1 MNGKAT
7 AIAHHEEI
15 ENFRGSATA
24 VAHPE
29 RIEDSRRSATAVA
42 HPKKI
47 GDFRWRATAV
57 AHPIQGLIKYHGL
70 RDEALRI
77 PFHDSI
83 SVCEGT
89 LFTKT
94 AVEFDDSLRTDV
106 LEIGTRSSGL
116 GTSDIRLP
124 TSDFR
129 KAAPRELERA
139 VTVLD
144 ALRKEAG
151 VGTKARIF
159 SENST
164 GGKGLGY
171 SASAF
176 AALGRAAASALGLG
190 IDEKSLSEI
199 VRLGAGSATRSLTG
213 SFSIWYANKKGRSYS
228 EQLAPPEALDFK
240 MVIVPVASKIKTEQA
255 HRDVLSSPFFKPRLR
270 YLRGALAAMRQAI
283 ESKDVEKICELAE
296 IDTLNLHAIT
306 MTGAGRLLVYEPQ
319 SIEVIKKVLELRAS
333 GTECWYSLDT
343 GPSVFV
349 NCRAKYANQVA
360 KALKE
365 INISN
370 AIISDVGGGAE
381 VASG

>member
-1 MNGKAT
+1 MKQKTT
-7 AIAHHEEI
+7 AI
-15 ENFRGSATA
+15 
-24 VAHPE
+24 
-29 RIEDSRRSATAVA
+29 
-42 HPKKI
+42 
-47 GDFRWRATAV
+47 

-83 SVCEGT
+83 SVCEGA

-94 AVEFDDSLRTDV
+94 TVEFDERMRRDTLEFGSIKWKGGSASDLRP
-106 LEIGTRSSGL
+106 L
-116 GTSDIRLP
+116 

-139 VTVLD
+139 VVVLD
-144 ALRKEAG
+144 GLRTAAK
-151 VGTKARIF
+151 VKTKARIF

-176 AALGRAAASALGLG
+176 AALGMAGAAVLNLD

-199 VRLGAGSATRSLTG
+199 VRLGAGSAARSLTG
-213 SFSIWYANKKGRSYS
+213 SFSIWYAGMRGRSYS
-228 EQLAPPEALDFK
+228 EQLAAEGALDFK

-255 HRDVLSSPFFKPRLR
+255 HRDVLSSPFFEQRLKYVR
-270 YLRGALAAMRQAI
+270 RALAEMKSAI
-283 ESKDVEKICELAE
+283 AEKDIEKICELAE

-319 SIEVIKKVLELRAS
+319 SIEVIKKVLELRAA
-333 GTECWYSLDT
+333 GTPCWYSLDT
-343 GPSVFV
+343 GPSVFI
-349 NCRAKYANQVA
+349 NCRAKYADYVA

-365 INISN
+365 TNVTN
-370 AIISDVGGGAE
+370 AIISGVGGRAE
-381 VASG
+381 VVSG